1 MMKSEGGH
9 ANVSRARKHM
19 PKAPIA
25 GMNHGAGVLARDVT
39 EEKNTLGIDI
49 MLGVFICG
57 LRPEMTCTKHVLLVR
72 V

>member
-39 EEKNTLGIDI
+39 EEK
-49 MLGVFICG
+49 
-57 LRPEMTCTKHVLLVR
+57 KHIGNRYHVGCFHLWTET
-72 V
+72 